1 LCFGNPLHSS
11 MHDPLSTV
19 HRTHRKC
26 PALLNAD
33 RLKSTKRFCDMRTR
47 HLLFC
52 IHSAVSKQVN
62 GSSHH
67 ADCIQHMNFA
77 QLFPRI
83 VLRRVRPQKPQQ
95 NNKTKQKRERATRGS
110 RQRAAETSEYALAR
124 GLLFVIEGQ

>member
-1 LCFGNPLHSS
+1 

-33 RLKSTKRFCDMRTR
+33 RLKSTEPFCDMRTR

-52 IHSAVSKQVN
+52 IHSAVSKQTS

-67 ADCIQHMNFA
+67 ADCIQHMSFA
-77 QLFPRI
+77 QLFSWSSTHRFEKGASPKI
-83 VLRRVRPQKPQQ
+83 P
-95 NNKTKQKRERATRGS
+95 TKQKTKTQEK
-110 RQRAAETSEYALAR
+110 
-124 GLLFVIEGQ
+124 EGNAQE